1 MAKLLPEEILENLK
15 KEEENES
22 RGKLKIFLGYSAG
35 VGKTYHMLDLA
46 KELQKSGRDVVVGYV
61 ERHDRKETL
70 DLLEGFEIIPPKQ
83 IQYKHII
90 LQELDLEK
98 ALERKP
104 ELIIVDEL
112 AHTNS
117 NGMEHHKRYE
127 DIETL
132 LQYGID
138 VYTTLNIQHIQSI
151 SSKVREITN
160 IKVTEIVPDEILKK
174 ADNVELIDIEPSELL
189 LRINNGKVYKQ
200 EKIQDAKNN
209 FFTLENLIGLRE
221 IALQYMSNLVDRK
234 NISISLKNEVL
245 VCLSLGKDNIEVLEK
260 AITLSGKLHL
270 KCTMLYI
277 PKMIYLTR
285 KQKEYMKKQEKIIKN
300 SNGKM
305 IQAKTARILKEIQE
319 YIKENDVTTLVI
331 SKKMIQNRIFLLHYL
346 LDKIELD
353 VYMI

>member
-15 KEEENES
+15 KEENNES

-46 KELQKSGRDVVVGYV
+46 KELQKSGKDVVIGYV

-70 DLLEGFEIIPPKQ
+70 DLLDGFTIIPPKQ
-83 IQYKHII
+83 IEYKNIT

-117 NGMEHHKRYE
+117 NGMKNHKRYE

-132 LQYGID
+132 LEHGID

-160 IKVTEIVPDEILKK
+160 VKVTEIVPDEIVKK
-174 ADNVELIDIEPSELL
+174 ADNVELIDIEPTELL
-189 LRINNGKVYKQ
+189 LRINNGKVYKK

-234 NISISLKNEVL
+234 NISISLKNEIL
-245 VCLSLGKDNIEVLEK
+245 VCMELGNDNVAILEK
-260 AITLSGKLHL
+260 AILLSSKMHL
-270 KCTMLYI
+270 KCTILYI
-277 PKMIYLTR
+277 PKRIYLTK
-285 KQKEYMKKQEKIIKN
+285 KQKEIIKKQEKLIKS

-305 IQAKTARILKEIQE
+305 IKTKTTRILKEVKE
-319 YIKENDVTTLVI
+319 YVKENDVTILVM
-331 SKKMIQNRIFLLHYL
+331 SKKMIRNRIFFLHYL
-346 LDKIELD
+346 LDKLEQD
-353 VYMI
+353 VYVI